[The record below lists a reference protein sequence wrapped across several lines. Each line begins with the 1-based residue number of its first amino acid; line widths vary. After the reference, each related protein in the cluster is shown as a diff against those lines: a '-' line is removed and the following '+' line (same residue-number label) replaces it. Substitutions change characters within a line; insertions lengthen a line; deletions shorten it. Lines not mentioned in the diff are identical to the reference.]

1 LVKNISDS
9 LPALFCCD
17 FLCSFLTEEVTMSF
31 ELLNTILK
39 MQIGKTGKLVLA
51 VMASNDLKRKWLV
64 KELVE
69 YIGGDAKTV
78 RFAIRELTEKQLVNH
93 VDKTLNQANI
103 YTINPSHIML
113 FAQNHSDDM
122 LIENELTR
130 LERQV
135 QRYHQKHSNLSKQTR
150 KS

>member
-1 LVKNISDS
+1 
-9 LPALFCCD
+9 
-17 FLCSFLTEEVTMSF
+17 MSF

-39 MQIGKTGKLVLA
+39 MQIGKTAKLILS
-51 VMASNDLKRKWLV
+51 VMACNDLKKKWLV

-78 RFAIRELTEKQLVNH
+78 RFSMRELVEKQFVHH

-103 YTINPSHIML
+103 FAINPSHIML
-113 FAQNHSDDM
+113 FSQNHSDEM
-122 LIENELTR
+122 LIENELIR

-135 QRYHQKHSNLSKQTR
+135 QRYHQKRSNPSKQTK

>member
-1 LVKNISDS
+1 
-9 LPALFCCD
+9 
-17 FLCSFLTEEVTMSF
+17 MSF